1 MGTALMKARLNENI
15 RVDLPRGERRFIIVA
30 ILG

>member
-1 MGTALMKARLNENI
+1 MKARLNENI